1 MTTTLTPEILRETFS
16 LLGDWEDRYAYLID
30 LGRALPPMDPALK
43 TDDILVKGCT
53 SRVWLMS
60 ISGMDDD
67 GDICYTFM
75 ADSDAAIVKGLVALV
90 LVCIQGKSAADIAA
104 FDLVGFFRDLSL
116 EEHLSP
122 NRRSGF
128 YAMIDRVKHL
138 AYAAE
143 H

>member
-1 MTTTLTPEILRETFS
+1 MTTSLTSEILRETFS
-16 LLGDWEDRYAYLID
+16 LMDEWEDRYAYLID

-60 ISGMDDD
+60 MAQVNED
-67 GDICYTFM
+67 GQAHYTFM

-90 LVCIQGKSAADIAA
+90 LVCIQGKTADEISA
-104 FDLVGFFRDLSL
+104 FDLAGFFKDLSL

-128 YAMIDRVKHL
+128 YAMIERVKHL
-138 AYAAE
+138 AR
-143 H
+143 

>member
-1 MTTTLTPEILRETFS
+1 MTTSLTPEILRETFS
-16 LLGDWEDRYAYLID
+16 LMDEWEDRYAYLID
-30 LGRALPPMDPALK
+30 LGRALPPMDPAIK

-60 ISGMDDD
+60 ISCADDA
-67 GDICYTFM
+67 GQVRYTFM

-90 LVCIQGKSAADIAA
+90 LVCIQGKTAADISA
-104 FDLVGFFRDLSL
+104 FDLACFFKDLSL

-128 YAMIDRVKHL
+128 YAMIERVKHL
-138 AYAAE
+138 VHE
-143 H
+143 EGC

>member
-1 MTTTLTPEILRETFS
+1 MTTSLTPEILRETFS
-16 LLGDWEDRYAYLID
+16 LMDEWEDRYAYLID
-30 LGRALPPMDPALK
+30 LGRSLPPMDPALK

-60 ISGMDDD
+60 MAQVNED
-67 GDICYTFM
+67 GQAHYTFM

-90 LVCIQGKSAADIAA
+90 LVCIQGKTADEISA
-104 FDLVGFFRDLSL
+104 FDLAGFFKDLSL

-128 YAMIDRVKHL
+128 YAMIERVKHL
-138 AYAAE
+138 AR
-143 H
+143 